1 MEGCPLFLF
10 GTVWTEKNL
19 IVFVNV
25 KQMIQALEKLFV
37 CSFMDLG
44 KEVSLQ
50 TSMSVLEFV
59 DWLST
64 FFV

>member
-25 KQMIQALEKLFV
+25 KQMVKALEKTICVLFYG
-37 CSFMDLG
+37 FG
-44 KEVSLQ
+44 
-50 TSMSVLEFV
+50 
-59 DWLST
+59 
-64 FFV
+64 

>member
-1 MEGCPLFLF
+1 
-10 GTVWTEKNL
+10 
-19 IVFVNV
+19 
-25 KQMIQALEKLFV
+25 MIQALEKLFV